1 MIRKYSLM
9 LLSLAC
15 SCVCRGFVPSSH
27 LTPRIQ
33 QNSASGFFS
42 TYRYASSSSSGDYDN
57 ALLNNLKRTCI
68 KQFLTQRSLQSFM
81 YLLNDLRDP
90 HTSDWIERFLDAPN
104 LLDFHGTGAFNM
116 TRFENWDSH
125 FLELMNM
132 PDERLIIQARRSQTQ
147 GRRLFNSG
155 SKNNPY
161 LQEQEHYIEVP
172 IDIHPSSFVPRVMS
186 VREQIA
192 REFVIDLD
200 LIRIFNDQSKFY
212 SCIVPLLRTT

>member
-1 MIRKYSLM
+1 
-9 LLSLAC
+9 
-15 SCVCRGFVPSSH
+15 
-27 LTPRIQ
+27 
-33 QNSASGFFS
+33 
-42 TYRYASSSSSGDYDN
+42 
-57 ALLNNLKRTCI
+57 
-68 KQFLTQRSLQSFM
+68 
-81 YLLNDLRDP
+81 
-90 HTSDWIERFLDAPN
+90 
-104 LLDFHGTGAFNM
+104 M